1 MRPSLARVLSAAGS
15 SLVPEEWI
23 DAAARISGERA
34 AIETLL
40 AQDPPPHVYGFT
52 TLLGQLDSQQEE
64 KVDQEGLLNAHLVG
78 TERGAPAEFLAL
90 VTRCKIEQLHHGGS
104 GIHPETYRA
113 LLPLDPAV
121 QPSERGA
128 WLSSYGAGDV
138 VPAAWWLDRV
148 VPSTVRANL
157 RQGDLIALLNG
168 SFYSTALGVAA
179 AMSAVEVLGAFL
191 RRAAR
196 LCSYAGSG
204 RARGGALLSPGL
216 ADYFARHARS
226 SPSNQPQ
233 LPVSLRDA
241 DVYLVPIAIAMAGVG
256 EALERRL
263 AVSSANPL
271 FEVTGDGVNVQ
282 SQSGFLDVTLTYALT
297 NLAQTIHL
305 AMRATQ
311 RFIVHA
317 CETRIEKNGSPDA
330 RRVQPPKAAM
340 AIVERAGLVGG
351 QLPLQFTGSD
361 SDGIEDLRDLSLL
374 TGASVLE
381 LAAMARETIAL
392 LDSVVPGPS
401 DDPEPSHALME
412 LLTGESSLDTRA
424 LLNYFKAMRGPFL
437 T

>member
-1 MRPSLARVLSAAGS
+1 MRPSLARVLSASGS
-15 SLVPEEWI
+15 TSVPEEWI

-40 AQDPPPHVYGFT
+40 AHDPSPHIYGFT
-52 TLLGQLDSQQEE
+52 TLLGQLDTQREE
-64 KVDQEGLLNAHLVG
+64 KVDQTELLKAHLVG
-78 TERGAPAEFLAL
+78 TQRDAPAEFVAL

-104 GIHPETYRA
+104 GVHPDTYLA
-113 LLPLDPAV
+113 LLRLDTVAGV
-121 QPSERGA
+121 AARGA

-138 VPAAWWLDRV
+138 VPAAWWIDNV
-148 VPSTVRANL
+148 IPSAARANL

-168 SFYSTALGVAA
+168 NFYSTALGVTA
-179 AMSAVEVLGAFL
+179 AMSAVEVLGSFVA
-191 RRAAR
+191 RAAR
-196 LCSYAGSG
+196 LCSYPRSG
-204 RARGGALLSPGL
+204 PTRGGALLSPELG
-216 ADYFARHARS
+216 DYFARNARS
-226 SPSNQPQ
+226 HPSDQPQ
-233 LPVSLRDA
+233 LPISLRDA
-241 DVYLVPIAIAMAGVG
+241 DAYLVPIAVAVAAVG

-271 FEVTGDGVNVQ
+271 FDVTGDGVKVE
-282 SQSGFLDVTLTYALT
+282 SQSGFLDVTLTLALT
-297 NLAQTIHL
+297 NLAQAIHL

-317 CETRIEKNGSPDA
+317 SETRIEKNGSPDVH
-330 RRVQPPKAAM
+330 RVQPPKAAM

-374 TGASVLE
+374 TAANVLE
-381 LAAMARETIAL
+381 LAAMTRETIAL

-401 DDPEPSHALME
+401 DDPEPAHALME

-424 LLNYFKAMRGPFL
+424 LLTYFEAMRAPFL
-437 T
+437 V